1 MEACLH
7 DIRYADDTQLVPL
20 INQDAATAA
29 MEAYLRDIRQWMI
42 RDKLM
47 INDEKTEFMMIATR
61 AQLAKVLSTLT
72 VGEAEIVPTEG
83 NIRNIG
89 VLFDNTLSMSPKVN
103 MICKSGYYYLR
114 NIKRIRKYLSKD
126 STEKVIHAFVTSRLD
141 NCNSLLY
148 GLPACTI
155 ATLQQLQ
162 NAEARTI
169 MQVPKFCHISPILSS
184 LHWLPV
190 KYRID
195 FKIILTTFKAIH
207 GLGPKY
213 LSELLHFK
221 HNSNYSLRSNNM
233 FLLSPPKCK
242 TLFTLGGRAA
252 TAAPRLWNTLLET
265 IRNTHDLISFKRLVK
280 TFLFKQAYCK

>member
-1 MEACLH
+1 MIQGAKSARFNLKYGVPQGSCLG
-7 DIRYADDTQLVPL
+7 PL
-20 INQDAATAA
+20 LFSFS
-29 MEAYLRDIRQWMI
+29 MRVKCLRSSA
-42 RDKLM
+42 
-47 INDEKTEFMMIATR
+47 N
-61 AQLAKVLSTLT
+61 
-72 VGEAEIVPTEG
+72 
-83 NIRNIG
+83 
-89 VLFDNTLSMSPKVN
+89 
-103 MICKSGYYYLR
+103 
-114 NIKRIRKYLSKD
+114 
-126 STEKVIHAFVTSRLD
+126 
-141 NCNSLLY
+141 
-148 GLPACTI
+148 
-155 ATLQQLQ
+155 
-162 NAEARTI
+162 I

-221 HNSNYSLRSNNM
+221 HKSNYSLRSNNM

-242 TLFTLGGRAA
+242 TLSTLGGRAFA

-265 IRNTHDLISFKRLVK
+265 IKNTHDLISFKRLVK